1 MKATPISAS
10 APRFTALEQAD
21 FLALE
26 HAAYLKGL
34 LRPFPFKGK
43 GSLDTW
49 ASQCHAL
56 RDGLIALAQRRV
68 LPQARA
74 YPFSLLGVQLAQQ
87 ATGAGTIFLRW
98 RRPDRSAMG
107 VALWQE
113 LIASPATPDHLI
125 DDLYAIE
132 VQRIVLNM
140 QISLTHSIARQALDC
155 AGKVAQAHSICMRR
169 MERTAGMGQA
179 SGRSSP

>member
-1 MKATPISAS
+1 
-10 APRFTALEQAD
+10 LEQAD
-21 FLALE
+21 FLTLE
-26 HAAYLKGL
+26 HAGYLKGL
-34 LRPFPFKGK
+34 LKPFKGK

-68 LPQARA
+68 LAQASA
-74 YPFSLLGVQLAQQ
+74 YPFRLLSVHLAQQ
-87 ATGAGTIFLRW
+87 VTGAGTTFLRW

-113 LIASPATPDHLI
+113 LIASPATPESLI

-155 AGKVAQAHSICMRR
+155 AGKVAQAHSACVRR
-169 MERTAGMGQA
+169 IDRTAAGLGQV
-179 SGRSSP
+179 SDGPSS

>member
-1 MKATPISAS
+1 MNAAPNLAS

-74 YPFSLLGVQLAQQ
+74 YPFSLLDVQLAQQ
-87 ATGAGTIFLRW
+87 VTGAGTTFLRW

-113 LIASPATPDHLI
+113 LIASPATPDRLI
-125 DDLYAIE
+125 DDLYTIE

-140 QISLTHSIARQALDC
+140 QISLTHSIGRQALDC
-155 AGKVAQAHSICMRR
+155 AGKMARAHAACLRR
-169 MERTAGMGQA
+169 MGHAADLGQV
-179 SGRSSP
+179 P